1 MNVPKLKKNNNCQ
14 HNNLNDEG
22 CCSEE
27 KDYSSKNRDNAI
39 NMNTNANNTNTNG
52 QENPNLIRAEN
63 SKCESSSNI
72 NLNNKVDY

>member
-27 KDYSSKNRDNAI
+27 KDYSSKNRDNVI

-52 QENPNLIRAEN
+52 
-63 SKCESSSNI
+63 
-72 NLNNKVDY
+72 